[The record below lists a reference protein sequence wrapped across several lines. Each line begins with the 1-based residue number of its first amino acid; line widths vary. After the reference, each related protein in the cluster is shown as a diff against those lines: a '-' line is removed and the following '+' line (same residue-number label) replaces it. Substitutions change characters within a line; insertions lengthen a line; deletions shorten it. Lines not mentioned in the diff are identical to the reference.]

1 MGNGN
6 INIVI
11 LITKNFNNYFTE
23 VLSKLARDIDTSS
36 VNFDKYI
43 SKCNITLPECPMNIN
58 ELKDPF
64 FSLKTPE
71 IPRFD
76 EVSFNVVK
84 HCFHVL

>member
-58 ELKDPF
+58 ELKDQF
-64 FSLKTPE
+64 FSLKTHE

>member
-6 INIVI
+6 INNVI
-11 LITKNFNNYFTE
+11 LITENFNKYFTE
-23 VLSKLARDIDTSS
+23 VLSKLARDIYTSS
-36 VNFDKYI
+36 VNFDKCI
-43 SKCNITLPECPMNIN
+43 SKCNITLPECLMNVN

-64 FSLKTPE
+64 FSLKTHE
-71 IPRFD
+71 IPRYD